1 MSDQEHP
8 HAKCAEALD
17 RMIFFI
23 DNEVDQIDHDAI
35 AQHLEDCAPCL
46 GEYDVERTVK
56 AIVARSCSEH
66 APEALRDR
74 VLFHLRAARITLL
87 SDEPS

>member
-1 MSDQEHP
+1 MSEQDNS

-23 DNEVDQIDHDAI
+23 DNEIDEIDHDLI
-35 AQHLEDCAPCL
+35 QQHLDECGPCL

-74 VLFHLRAARITLL
+74 VLLRLRAARVTLRT
-87 SDEPS
+87 DDPS